1 MRVRGT
7 ADPLQRGL
15 VTTGI
20 DKAFGSHQVLSGASL
35 RVEAG
40 EVVGLLGPNG
50 AGKTTFISIATGALA
65 ADRGQVCVDGVDVA
79 TDRRAAARH
88 LGTAPQELG
97 VYPMLTVRENVVGMA
112 RIHGL
117 VGRRARARS
126 EAVVEAL
133 GLTAC
138 AGTRAEHL
146 SGGQRRRLHTAMA
159 LVHEPA
165 VVFLDEP
172 TVGADIESRHQIV
185 RHVRNLADAGA
196 AVVYTTHYVHEL
208 ELLGARLAV
217 LADGRIQDHGAV
229 QDAIDSWGG
238 TRVRVRLDSR
248 VGKNGAVPVPA
259 AWERSGPWLV
269 STCAHL
275 PPGRAL
281 AAGLQ
286 QLGDLAA
293 DVVEVD
299 VQRPSLEQAYLRIL
313 QHGQRTAGAE
323 SVHAAP

>member
-97 VYPMLTVRENVVGMA
+97 VYPMLTVRENVVGMG
-112 RIHGL
+112 RVHGL
-117 VGRRARARS
+117 SRRRAREQGA
-126 EAVVEAL
+126 EVIDAL
-133 GLTAC
+133 GLTPC
-138 AGTRAEHL
+138 THTRAEHL

-159 LVHEPA
+159 LVHQPA
-165 VVFLDEP
+165 VVCLDEP
-172 TVGADIESRHQIV
+172 TVGADIESRDQIV
-185 RHVRNLADAGA
+185 GYVRGLADAGA
-196 AVVYTTHYVHEL
+196 AVVYTTHQVREL
-208 ELLGARLAV
+208 EDLGAQVAV
-217 LADGRIQDHGAV
+217 LAAGRICRYGSAQQV
-229 QDAIDSWGG
+229 IDAWGG
-238 TRVRVRLDSR
+238 SEVAA
-248 VGKNGAVPVPA
+248 NG
-259 AWERSGPWLV
+259 E
-269 STCAHL
+269 
-275 PPGRAL
+275 
-281 AAGLQ
+281 
-286 QLGDLAA
+286 
-293 DVVEVD
+293 
-299 VQRPSLEQAYLRIL
+299 VQRPSLEGAYRRLLQA
-313 QHGQRTAGAE
+313 QHPRVLAGKEHADAGQ
-323 SVHAAP
+323 